1 MKLNMII
8 AVIGLILLVGCA
20 TSPYRVAEEYQE
32 NMEYD
37 KAIREYVIMLDP
49 HTRNGKN
56 YIYYDREIVTRIGA
70 AYWQKQSYET
80 AAKILRL
87 VVERDPDYGK
97 ALYYLSMSYEA
108 LGNEDQAI
116 QTSKKYTSLSGSD
129 PFRQVLFG
137 RLDYLV
143 RRKVLREIQAALQ
156 NEEQLRITD
165 FPEKSVAVLYFLN
178 LSNDPQWAPLQ
189 KGLAEM
195 LITDLSQAEE
205 LKVIERLR
213 LNGIMDELQLSV
225 SGLMD
230 ERSTPR
236 VGKLLGVRN
245 LVQGSYIIRTN
256 QQMNLDAGIYRQDG
270 AASLPPNSYE
280 SDLRGLF
287 QIEKELVL
295 YIFDYFGIELTPEQ
309 RERILQYPTDNMEAF
324 QYYCMGL
331 DALDIGDFN
340 SAQDYFSQAVRIDG
354 DFHLARDWL
363 INSDLWDA
371 THNRN
376 LIRADYVVSQI
387 IRTTPEGKTE
397 YVYTPP
403 AGLISTW
410 SRLQSMN
417 VQQRTGFV
425 PGNNSRETFQE
436 ANIMGAEILPTLLG
450 EPPKPG
456 F

>member
-1 MKLNMII
+1 MII
-8 AVIGLILLVGCA
+8 ILISLILLGGCA
-20 TSPYRVAEEYQE
+20 TSPYRVAEKFQE

-37 KAIREYVIMLDP
+37 KAITEYVLMLDP
-49 HTRNGKN
+49 HKRDGKN
-56 YIYYDREIVTRIGA
+56 FIYYDREIITRIGA

-80 AAKILRL
+80 ATKILQL
-87 VVERDPDYGK
+87 VVERDPTFGK
-97 ALYYLSMSYEA
+97 ALYYLEMSYEA

-116 QTSKKYTSLSGSD
+116 QISKRYTVLPKSD

-143 RRKVLREIQAALQ
+143 RNKVLREIQAALQ
-156 NEEQLRITD
+156 DEAQLRITD

-178 LSNDPQWAPLQ
+178 LSDDPEWAPLQ

-213 LNGIMDELQLSV
+213 LNGIMNELQLST

-230 ERSTPR
+230 ERTTPR

-245 LVQGSYIIRTN
+245 LVKGSYIIRTN
-256 QQMNLDAGIYRQDG
+256 RQMNLDAGVYRQDG
-270 AASLPPNSYE
+270 SSSVPPNSYE
-280 SDLRGLF
+280 SDLTRLF
-287 QIEKELVL
+287 QIEKELVFYL
-295 YIFDYFGIELTPEQ
+295 FDYFGIELTHEQ
-309 RERILQYPTDNMEAF
+309 RERILQYPTDNIEAF
-324 QYYCMGL
+324 RYYCRGL
-331 DALDIGDFN
+331 DALDMDDFN
-340 SAQDYFSQAVRIDG
+340 SAQNYFSQAVRIDG
-354 DFHLARDWL
+354 DFNLARDWL
-363 INSDLWDA
+363 INSELWDA

-376 LIRADYVVSQI
+376 LIRADYVISQI
-387 IRTTPEGKTE
+387 IRTTSQGRIEF
-397 YVYTPP
+397 VYTPP

-410 SRLQSMN
+410 SRLQMMN
-417 VQQRTGFV
+417 VQQRNGFV

-436 ANIMGAEILPTLLG
+436 ANIMGAEILPILLG
-450 EPPKPG
+450 EPPKPR